1 MKNIENKN
9 ITPESEENSLEGL
22 SHEEIAKKFE
32 QNMDKLKDIAKK
44 EAKENNEDP
53 EKILDKIDDFF
64 AITDN
69 KEKEELEN
77 IDTKSERKVLKKYK
91 KILNRKIDVQ
101 KEIINSGEFVLEE
114 IRDWKKEKNP
124 VAKSLLRITKWILKT
139 EK

>member
-1 MKNIENKN
+1 MKNIDKN
-9 ITPESEENSLEGL
+9 NNISESNENSLDSL
-22 SHEEIAKKFE
+22 SHKEIAKKFE

-64 AITDN
+64 E
-69 KEKEELEN
+69 KGKEELEN
-77 IDTKSERKVLKKYK
+77 IDTKSEKKVLKKYK

-101 KEIINSGEFVLEE
+101 KEIINSWEFVLEE

>member
-9 ITPESEENSLEGL
+9 ITPESEENSLEWL

-101 KEIINSGEFVLEE
+101 KEIINSWEFVLEE

>member
-1 MKNIENKN
+1 
-9 ITPESEENSLEGL
+9 L

-101 KEIINSGEFVLEE
+101 KEIINS
-114 IRDWKKEKNP
+114 
-124 VAKSLLRITKWILKT
+124 
-139 EK
+139 